1 MQRGPAAT
9 RLLEATRIRE
19 GTIQYR
25 REHLQINQVRRR
37 DTIIARP
44 HKATERAF
52 YDLSEQGPGSRI
64 RGRRTSNDEDSKP
77 IWYTVTVYPADRNQ
91 SELEAAAFLYPRHP
105 LPR

>member
-52 YDLSEQGPGSRI
+52 YDLSDKVQVAVSEVGVLATTRI
-64 RGRRTSNDEDSKP
+64 ASLSGTR
-77 IWYTVTVYPADRNQ
+77 
-91 SELEAAAFLYPRHP
+91 
-105 LPR
+105 

>member
-52 YDLSEQGPGSRI
+52 YDLSDKVLVAVSVVGVLATTRI
-64 RGRRTSNDEDSKP
+64 ASLSGTR
-77 IWYTVTVYPADRNQ
+77 
-91 SELEAAAFLYPRHP
+91 
-105 LPR
+105 